1 MAATGTLVDN
11 ESGRMQGA
19 ITKPPLRGLITS
31 AEAQG
36 PGKPS
41 DVSEHARLL
50 SVWASFRQE
59 HADVEV
65 QGTQSNYSGVLQGAP
80 DHGTATD
87 LCGAETLAFMI
98 GRAYPL
104 NRRAGPSKQGTMLN
118 DVQTC
123 TGWEWKCALYPRI
136 TIEAE
141 V

>member
-1 MAATGTLVDN
+1 MAATGTLADN

-65 QGTQSNYSGVLQGAP
+65 QGTQSNSSGVLQGAP

-87 LCGAETLAFMI
+87 LCGAETDPPDVHDWSSVPI
-98 GRAYPL
+98 KPEGR
-104 NRRAGPSKQGTMLN
+104 
-118 DVQTC
+118 
-123 TGWEWKCALYPRI
+123 
-136 TIEAE
+136 TIEARYDVE
-141 V
+141 